1 MSNTKIIAYI
11 GIVIALYIVVSML
24 LNIPLVGHIRL
35 DCGYIVY
42 AVYLCLFGYWGI
54 PVGVV
59 GCFVKG
65 YISDGWIPFTWMI
78 GQVII
83 GLICAKTF
91 SITDKKLWRIIAIVG
106 SVFLGVGI
114 VSSVLS
120 AIMFNIPIGVK
131 IAKGAVVSATDA
143 GAMIVGLYITDLIR
157 KAVDVRWKNDKDSMC
172 GSRV

>member
-1 MSNTKIIAYI
+1 MNNRTKKVTYI
-11 GIVIALYIVVSML
+11 GIGIALYIVVSML
-24 LNIPLVGHIRL
+24 LNIPLIGHIRL

-42 AVYLCLFGYWGI
+42 AVYLYFFGYLGI
-54 PVGVV
+54 AVGVV

-83 GLICAKTF
+83 GLICAKVF
-91 SITDKKLWRIIAIVG
+91 SVTDKKIWRIIAIAG

-120 AIMFNIPIGVK
+120 AVMFNIPIGVK
-131 IAKGAVVSATDA
+131 LTKGVVASVADA
-143 GAMIVGLYITDLIR
+143 GAMILGLFVADLVK
-157 KAVDVRWKNDKDSMC
+157 KAIA
-172 GSRV
+172 

>member
-1 MSNTKIIAYI
+1 MNSKAKKVAYI
-11 GIVIALYIVVSML
+11 GIGIALYIVVSML

-42 AVYLCLFGYWGI
+42 AFYLCLFGYWGI
-54 PVGVV
+54 PVGVI

-83 GLICAKTF
+83 GVICAKVF
-91 SITDKKLWRIIAIVG
+91 SITDKKVLRIIAIIG

-114 VSSVLS
+114 VSSVIS
-120 AIMFNIPIGVK
+120 ALMFNIPIGIK
-131 IAKGAVVSATDA
+131 LTKGAVASITDA
-143 GAMIVGLYITDLIR
+143 GAMIIGLFVADLMKR
-157 KAVDVRWKNDKDSMC
+157 AVEVKE
-172 GSRV
+172 